1 MIDAFQYISH
11 NSYASPASQEYISH
25 ARNAYMC
32 KKASY
37 CRPRKSRDK
46 FCLTQHS
53 VSPDILLPFGRNSFA
68 LSLKNN
74 TALPSA
80 RQRAIERGRCRFWIF
95 LVLLAEGFAF
105 VFVVFISSTNLSLS
119 CLLKQCGIS
128 IKQVFSFQG
137 ANFLSA

>member
-1 MIDAFQYISH
+1 LAVT
-11 NSYASPASQEYISH
+11 A
-25 ARNAYMC
+25 
-32 KKASY
+32 
-37 CRPRKSRDK
+37 
-46 FCLTQHS
+46 
-53 VSPDILLPFGRNSFA
+53 FA
-68 LSLKNN
+68 LSLKII
-74 TALPSA
+74 LPFPA
-80 RQRAIERGRCRFWIF
+80 RNRTWPVPFLDL